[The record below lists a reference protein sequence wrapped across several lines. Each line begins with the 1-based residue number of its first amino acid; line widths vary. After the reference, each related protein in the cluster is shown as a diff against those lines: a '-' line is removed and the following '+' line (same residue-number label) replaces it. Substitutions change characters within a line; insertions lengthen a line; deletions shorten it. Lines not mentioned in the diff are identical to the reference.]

1 MSLSDKMLDLSLRKV
16 ISRGRSIFGLGD
28 PGLKPSAGINELLG
42 EEQVSAIAAM
52 PRYTRG
58 EANFDNAVFVFND
71 NVALLGM
78 LDEIYVRRNY
88 AFRTNNDHPVIL
100 DCGANIGVGVAYL
113 KKQCPNAVIYAFEPD
128 GEAFRCLSENIKRNN
143 FSDVHLQRNAVWI
156 NNQEL
161 DFYAD
166 GSWGGGLF
174 PKKGSVSSSSSSR
187 VTAVDIS
194 DYLNQP
200 IEFLKMDIEGA
211 ETEVILH
218 ASAKIIKN
226 VKRFFF
232 EWHSMKGEGQLLGKI
247 LHEFES
253 SGFRYHI
260 KEASFRST
268 PFVYI
273 PEGSMDS
280 QLDVFLY
287 KGNL

>member
-1 MSLSDKMLDLSLRKV
+1 MSLSDRMLDLSLRKV
-16 ISRGRSIFGLGD
+16 INRGRSILGLSD
-28 PGLKPSAGINELLG
+28 PGLTPSVGVNELLG
-42 EEQVSAIAAM
+42 EEQALEIAAM

-58 EANFDNAVFVFND
+58 EINFDDVVLAFND

-78 LDEIYVRRNY
+78 LDEIYVRQNY
-88 AFRTNNDHPVIL
+88 AFSTNNDRPVIL

-128 GEAFRCLSENIKRNN
+128 AEAFRCLSENIKRNN
-143 FSDVHLQRNAVWI
+143 FPEVHLYRNAVWI

-174 PKKGSVSSSSSSR
+174 PKKGAASSSR
-187 VTAVDIS
+187 VSAVDIS
-194 DYLNQP
+194 DFLDQP

-211 ETEVILH
+211 ETEVIQH
-218 ASAKIIKN
+218 ASAKIVKN

-232 EWHSMKGEGQLLGKI
+232 EWHSMKGESQLLGKI

-260 KEASFRST
+260 KEASFRSS
-268 PFVYI
+268 PFTHI
-273 PEGSMDS
+273 PGGSMDS

-287 KGNL
+287 KV

>member
-1 MSLSDKMLDLSLRKV
+1 MSLSDRVLDLSLRKV
-16 ISRGRSIFGLGD
+16 ISRGRSIFGLSD
-28 PGLKPSAGINELLG
+28 PGLKPSAGVNELLG
-42 EEQVSAIAAM
+42 EEQGLEIAAM

-58 EANFDNAVFVFND
+58 EVNFDGVVLAFND

-78 LDEIYVRRNY
+78 LDEIYVRQNY
-88 AFRTNNDHPVIL
+88 AFVTNNDRPIIL

-143 FSDVHLQRNAVWI
+143 FSDVHLSHNAIWI
-156 NNQEL
+156 NNHEL
-161 DFYAD
+161 DFYGD

-174 PKKGSVSSSSSSR
+174 PKKGSASSSR

-194 DYLNQP
+194 DFLDQP

-211 ETEVILH
+211 ETEVIQH

-232 EWHSMKGEGQLLGKI
+232 EWHSMKGESQLLGKI

-253 SGFRYHI
+253 AGFRYHI

-268 PFVYI
+268 PFVFT
-273 PEGSMDS
+273 PEGNMDS

-287 KGNL
+287 KA

>member
-1 MSLSDKMLDLSLRKV
+1 MSLNDRILDLSLRK
-16 ISRGRSIFGLGD
+16 IINRGRMFFGRGD
-28 PGLKPSAGINELLG
+28 PGLEPPRGVDELLG
-42 EEQVSAIAAM
+42 AEQAQAIAAM

-58 EANFDNAVFVFND
+58 EVKFDDIALVFND

-78 LDEIYVRRNY
+78 LDEIYVRQNY
-88 AFRTNNDHPVIL
+88 AFSTCNDRPVIL

-128 GEAFRCLSENIKRNN
+128 EKAFRCLSENIKRNN
-143 FSDVHLQRNAVWI
+143 FSDVHPYRKAIWI

-174 PKKGSVSSSSSSR
+174 PKKGPASSSSSSR
-187 VTAVDIS
+187 VTAADIS
-194 DYLNQP
+194 DFLDQP

-211 ETEVILH
+211 ETAVIQH

-247 LHEFES
+247 LHEFEGA
-253 SGFRYHI
+253 GFRYHI
-260 KEASFRST
+260 KEASLRSR
-268 PFVYI
+268 PFAYI

-287 KGNL
+287 KV